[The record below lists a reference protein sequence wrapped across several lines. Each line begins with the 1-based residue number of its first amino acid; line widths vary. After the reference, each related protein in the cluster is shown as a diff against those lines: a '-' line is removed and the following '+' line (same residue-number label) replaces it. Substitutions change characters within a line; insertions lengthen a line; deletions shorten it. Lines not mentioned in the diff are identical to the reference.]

1 MPIPSQLN
9 LDKFMSKELFE
20 VFLGTFN
27 AEPWIEQVI
36 SSLEA
41 QDHPA
46 FKVKIFDNA
55 STDNTVAMISSIL
68 SNSTLKN
75 EYTLFKNDQNIG
87 AISSFLDRLDQF
99 DCDWIVMVHQDD
111 CYHQDHISTLA
122 TALKEESESTGIVFT
137 AMQRIDGQGNVK
149 ISPPTLSSKLSE
161 TNRLE
166 NFMLSLQLSPINF
179 PACALKKSDL
189 QRVNTSRHTT
199 AFNDIEILLQI
210 MCVAD
215 VKYIPKETMHY
226 RVYAG
231 NAASITSSLANDRAI
246 FVGFVEL
253 FHSKEVDQVLALV
266 TSDEH
271 WCKLVESINQAI
283 EIRIQ
288 SKEIQDLA
296 RNMISE
302 SLVRRFGYKNKHLA
316 EFLMNSLTEL
326 GLEREAKT
334 VRNLHSYPD
343 YKQVE
348 LLESKSGESLDL
360 APLSIGRTPLA
371 GRLLNLVSLP
381 IRERFFDA
389 VFRSR
394 LLIGVKRPFV
404 RVWRLRGRNG

>member
-1 MPIPSQLN
+1 MG
-9 LDKFMSKELFE
+9 KELFE

-41 QDHPA
+41 QDHQA
-46 FKVKIFDNA
+46 FKVRIFDNA
-55 STDNTVAMISSIL
+55 STDNTAAMISNIL
-68 SNSTLKN
+68 SKTSLKN
-75 EYTLFKNDQNIG
+75 EYTFFRNDQNIG
-87 AISSFLDRLDQF
+87 AISSFLDRLDKF

-111 CYHQDHISTLA
+111 YYHPDHISTLA
-122 TALKEESESTGIVFT
+122 SSLKEESENTGIVFT

-149 ISPPTLSSKLSE
+149 LSPPTLSSKLSK
-161 TNRLE
+161 TDRLE
-166 NFMLSLQLSPINF
+166 NFMLSLQLSPVNF

-189 QRVNTSRHTT
+189 QLVNTSRHTT

-215 VKYIPKETMHY
+215 VRYIPKETMHY

-246 FVGFVEL
+246 FVGLVEL
-253 FHSKEVDQVLALV
+253 FHSKEVEQVLTLV
-266 TSDEH
+266 ISDEQ
-271 WCKLVESINQAI
+271 WCKLIESINQAI
-283 EIRIQ
+283 DIRIQ
-288 SKEIQDLA
+288 SKEVQDLA

-302 SLVRRFGYKNKHLA
+302 SLVRRFGYKNKHLS
-316 EFLMNSLTEL
+316 EFLINSLSEL
-326 GLEREAKT
+326 DLQREAEM
-334 VRNLHSYPD
+334 VRNLHSHPG
-343 YKQVE
+343 YKKVE
-348 LLESKSGESLDL
+348 HLESTTGESLEL
-360 APLSIGRTPLA
+360 ATLSIGRTPFVA
-371 GRLLNLVSLP
+371 RLLNLASLP

>member
-1 MPIPSQLN
+1 MG
-9 LDKFMSKELFE
+9 KELFE

-46 FKVKIFDNA
+46 FKVRIFDNA
-55 STDNTVAMISSIL
+55 STDNTVAMISNIL
-68 SNSTLKN
+68 SKTNLKN
-75 EYTLFKNDQNIG
+75 EYTFFRNDQNIG

-111 CYHQDHISTLA
+111 YYHPNHISTLA
-122 TALKEESESTGIVFT
+122 TAIKEEPENTGIVFT

-149 ISPPTLSSKLSE
+149 LSPPTLSSKLSK
-161 TNRLE
+161 TDRLE
-166 NFMLSLQLSPINF
+166 NFMLSLQLSPVNF

-215 VKYIPKETMHY
+215 VEYIPKETMHY

-246 FVGFVEL
+246 FVGLVEL
-253 FHSKEVDQVLALV
+253 FHSKEVEQVLTLV

-271 WCKLVESINQAI
+271 WRKLIESINQAI
-283 EIRIQ
+283 YIRIQ
-288 SKEIQDLA
+288 SEEIQDLA

-302 SLVRRFGYKNKHLA
+302 SLVRRFGYMNKHLT
-316 EFLMNSLTEL
+316 EFLVSSLTAL
-326 GLEREAKT
+326 GLERESKVAQ
-334 VRNLHSYPD
+334 NLHLYPGYSRVD
-343 YKQVE
+343 SR
-348 LLESKSGESLDL
+348 ESTGGVDL
-360 APLSIGRTPLA
+360 PLSQYSIGKIPVAGQLMNRFPL
-371 GRLLNLVSLP
+371 ST
-381 IRERFFDA
+381 RETLFD
-389 VFRSR
+389 VIFRSR
-394 LLIGVKRPFV
+394 LLAKSNRPFV
-404 RVWRLRGRNG
+404 RVWRLRGHDD

>member
-1 MPIPSQLN
+1 MG
-9 LDKFMSKELFE
+9 KELFE

-46 FKVKIFDNA
+46 FKVRIFDNA
-55 STDNTVAMISSIL
+55 STDNTVAMISNIL
-68 SNSTLKN
+68 SKTTLKN
-75 EYTLFKNDQNIG
+75 EYTFFRNDQNIG

-111 CYHQDHISTLA
+111 YYHPDHISTLA
-122 TALKEESESTGIVFT
+122 SALKEESENTGIVFA

-149 ISPPTLSSKLSE
+149 ISPPTLSSKLSK
-161 TNRLE
+161 TDRLE
-166 NFMLSLQLSPINF
+166 NFMLSLQLSPVNF

-215 VKYIPKETMHY
+215 VRYIPKETMHY

-246 FVGFVEL
+246 FVGLVEL
-253 FHSKEVDQVLALV
+253 FHSREVEQVLTLV

-271 WCKLVESINQAI
+271 WRKLIESINQAI
-283 EIRIQ
+283 DIRIQ

-302 SLVRRFGYKNKHLA
+302 SLVRRFGYTNKHLT
-316 EFLMNSLTEL
+316 EFLASSLTAL
-326 GLEREAKT
+326 GLEREST
-334 VRNLHSYPD
+334 VARNLHLHSGYSRVD
-343 YKQVE
+343 FC
-348 LLESKSGESLDL
+348 ESTAGVDL
-360 APLSIGRTPLA
+360 PLSQYSIGKTPVA
-371 GRLLNLVSLP
+371 GRLMNRFSLST
-381 IRERFFDA
+381 RETFFD
-389 VFRSR
+389 FMFNGK
-394 LLIGVKRPFV
+394 LLSGAQRPFV
-404 RVWRLRGRNG
+404 RVWRLRGK

>member
-1 MPIPSQLN
+1 MG
-9 LDKFMSKELFE
+9 KELFE

-41 QDHPA
+41 QDHAA
-46 FKVKIFDNA
+46 FKVRIFDNA
-55 STDNTVAMISSIL
+55 STDNTVAMISNIL
-68 SNSTLKN
+68 SKTDLKN
-75 EYTLFKNDQNIG
+75 EYTFFRNDQNIG

-111 CYHQDHISTLA
+111 YYHPDHISTLA
-122 TALKEESESTGIVFT
+122 SALKEEPESTGIVFT

-149 ISPPTLSSKLSE
+149 LSPPTLSSKLSE

-166 NFMLSLQLSPINF
+166 NFMLSLQLSPVNF

-189 QRVNTSRHTT
+189 QLVNTSRHTT
-199 AFNDIEILLQI
+199 AFNDTEILLKM
-210 MCVAD
+210 MCIAD

-231 NAASITSSLANDRAI
+231 NAASITSNLANDRAI
-246 FVGFVEL
+246 FVGLVEL
-253 FHSKEVDQVLALV
+253 FHSKEVDQVLTLV

-271 WCKLVESINQAI
+271 WYKLIESINQAI
-283 EIRIQ
+283 DIRIQ

-316 EFLMNSLTEL
+316 EFLINSLTEL
-326 GLEREAKT
+326 GLQREAAM
-334 VRNLHSYPD
+334 VRNLHSHPG

-348 LLESKSGESLDL
+348 LSESTTGESLEL
-360 APLSIGRTPLA
+360 ATLSIGRTPFVA
-371 GRLLNLVSLP
+371 RLLNLVSLP

-389 VFRSR
+389 LFRSR
-394 LLIGVKRPFV
+394 LLTGVKRPFV

>member
-1 MPIPSQLN
+1 MG
-9 LDKFMSKELFE
+9 KELFE
-20 VFLGTFN
+20 VFLGTYN

-46 FKVKIFDNA
+46 FKVRIFDNA
-55 STDNTVAMISSIL
+55 STDNTVAMISNIL
-68 SNSTLKN
+68 SKTTLKN
-75 EYTLFKNDQNIG
+75 EYKFFRNDQNIG

-99 DCDWIVMVHQDD
+99 DSDWIVMVHQDD
-111 CYHQDHISTLA
+111 YYHPDHISTLA
-122 TALKEESESTGIVFT
+122 SALKEESENTGIIFT

-149 ISPPTLSSKLSE
+149 LSPPTLSSKLSK
-161 TNRLE
+161 TDRLE

-179 PACALKKSDL
+179 PACVLKKSDL

-246 FVGFVEL
+246 FVGLVEL
-253 FHSKEVDQVLALV
+253 FHSKEVEQVLKLV

-271 WCKLVESINQAI
+271 WRKLIESINQAI

-302 SLVRRFGYKNKHLA
+302 SLVRRFGHTNKHLT
-316 EFLMNSLTEL
+316 EFLVSSLTAL
-326 GLEREAKT
+326 GLERESMVAQ
-334 VRNLHSYPD
+334 NLHLHPGYTKVDFHRSTADEHPPLVQY
-343 YKQVE
+343 
-348 LLESKSGESLDL
+348 SLGK
-360 APLSIGRTPLA
+360 APVA
-371 GRLLNLVSLP
+371 GRLMNLFSLST
-381 IRERFFDA
+381 RETLFDA
-389 VFRSR
+389 IFRSR
-394 LLIGVKRPFV
+394 LLAKSNRPFV
-404 RVWRLRGRNG
+404 RVWRLRGHDD

>member
-1 MPIPSQLN
+1 MG
-9 LDKFMSKELFE
+9 KELFE

-46 FKVKIFDNA
+46 FRVRIFDNA
-55 STDNTVAMISSIL
+55 SNDNTAAMISNIL
-68 SNSTLKN
+68 SKTNLKN
-75 EYTLFKNDQNIG
+75 EYTLFRNDQNIG

-111 CYHQDHISTLA
+111 YYHPDHISTLV
-122 TALKEESESTGIVFT
+122 TALKEESENTGIVFT

-149 ISPPTLSSKLSE
+149 ISPPTLSSKLSK
-161 TNRLE
+161 TDRLE
-166 NFMLSLQLSPINF
+166 NFMLSLQLSPVNF
-179 PACALKKSDL
+179 PACALKKSEL
-189 QRVNTSRHTT
+189 QLVNTSRHTT

-215 VKYIPKETMHY
+215 VRYISKETMHY
-226 RVYAG
+226 RVYSG

-246 FVGFVEL
+246 FVGLVEL
-253 FHSKEVDQVLALV
+253 FHSKEVEQVLTLV

-271 WCKLVESINQAI
+271 WQKLTESINQAI
-283 EIRIQ
+283 DIRIQ

-302 SLVRRFGYKNKHLA
+302 TLVRKFGYTNKYLA
-316 EFLMNSLTEL
+316 DFLISSLTDL
-326 GLEREAKT
+326 GLEREST
-334 VRNLHSYPD
+334 VAQNLHSQPGYSRVD
-343 YKQVE
+343 FG
-348 LLESKSGESLDL
+348 KSTAAEHP
-360 APLSIGRTPLA
+360 PLGQYAIGQTPVV
-371 GRLLNLVSLP
+371 GRLMNCFSLST
-381 IRERFFDA
+381 RETLFDA
-389 VFRSR
+389 IFRSR
-394 LLIGVKRPFV
+394 LLAKSNRPFV

>member
-1 MPIPSQLN
+1 MG
-9 LDKFMSKELFE
+9 KELFE

-46 FKVKIFDNA
+46 FKVRIFDNA
-55 STDNTVAMISSIL
+55 STDNTVAMISNIL
-68 SNSTLKN
+68 SKTNLKN
-75 EYTLFKNDQNIG
+75 EYTFFRNDQNIG
-87 AISSFLDRLDQF
+87 AISSFLDRHDQF

-111 CYHQDHISTLA
+111 YYHPDHISTLA
-122 TALKEESESTGIVFT
+122 NTLKEESENTGIVFT
-137 AMQRIDGQGNVK
+137 AMQRINGQGNVK
-149 ISPPTLSSKLSE
+149 LSPPTLSSKLSK
-161 TNRLE
+161 TDRLE

-199 AFNDIEILLQI
+199 AFNDIEILLQM

-215 VKYIPKETMHY
+215 VRYIPKETMHY

-246 FVGFVEL
+246 FVGLVEL
-253 FHSKEVDQVLALV
+253 FHSKEVDHVLTLV

-271 WCKLVESINQAI
+271 WGKLIESINQAI
-283 EIRIQ
+283 GIRIQ

-302 SLVRRFGYKNKHLA
+302 SLVRRFGYTNKHLA
-316 EFLMNSLTEL
+316 EFLMSSLTEL
-326 GLEREAKT
+326 GLERET
-334 VRNLHSYPD
+334 EMVRNLHLHPGYSRVD
-343 YKQVE
+343 Y
-348 LLESKSGESLDL
+348 LESTSDQQRPISQY
-360 APLSIGRTPLA
+360 SIGKTPA
-371 GRLLNLVSLP
+371 IGRLINLFSLSA
-381 IRERFFDA
+381 REAFFDV
-389 VFRSR
+389 VFNSK
-394 LLIGVKRPFV
+394 LLSGAQRPFV
-404 RVWRLRGRNG
+404 RVWRLRGK